1 MMWATAYAEWPSRFG
16 LAAVRLL
23 LCGQAAGANH
33 QTTPMTSASAAS
45 TEAKIDRFPL
55 GAALAK
61 AGLMTE

>member
-1 MMWATAYAEWPSRFG
+1 
-16 LAAVRLL
+16 
-23 LCGQAAGANH
+23 
-33 QTTPMTSASAAS
+33 MTSASAAS